1 MYSADVRGRLY
12 FTSRMLSLR
21 KYHIFGK
28 SRGAYILKASS
39 ASWTPISLH
48 AISMLLHSCPVVNS
62 NPCFKR
68 VRIHSHKALTS
79 VVSVNETSRSQS
91 GRFLTSYWFL
101 SSQFHVFCF
110 LLTSTSY
117 FMKGNLTQILALGFI
132 LYLKEICYYHE
143 RQFST
148 FLRRILVPVKITKP
162 RGESGG
168 VVVVMVG

>member
-1 MYSADVRGRLY
+1 MYSVAVRGRLY
-12 FTSRMLSLR
+12 FASHVLSFR

-48 AISMLLHSCPVVNS
+48 AISMLLHSFPVMNS

-79 VVSVNETSRSQS
+79 VVSVNETSGSQS

-117 FMKGNLTQILALGFI
+117 FMKGNFTQILALGFI
-132 LYLKEICYYHE
+132 LYLKGICYYHE
-143 RQFST
+143 RQFSP
-148 FLRRILVPVKITKP
+148 FLRILVPVKITKP

-168 VVVVMVG
+168 VVVVVVG